1 MARVIAVKYSFQYSS
16 FFSLYVEKGHY
27 TFMKD
32 ATLAPT
38 YASFDYILIG
48 GGTSGCALA
57 ATLSQNARVL
67 VLERGGSPYDN
78 PTASDLGNFAN
89 TLFNITPNSWSQ
101 LFISEDGVYN
111 TRARV
116 LGGGSVI
123 NAGFY
128 TRAGDDYVEEVEW
141 EREAVEAAYE
151 WVEKKLVFEP
161 HVMGWQ
167 TAFKDGLLEAGV
179 NPYNG
184 FTYDH
189 IYGTK
194 IGGTI
199 FDGAGHRHTAA
210 NLLEYANP
218 DNIVVYLH
226 ASVQKI
232 LFTKTDGPR
241 PEAYQVIFEDTK
253 GVLHKVELANN
264 PMNEVILSA
273 GAIGSP
279 HLLMLS
285 GVGPMAHLAAH
296 GVKPVI
302 LDHPMVGQG
311 MGDNPMSPIFI
322 PSPTPEEMSLVQ
334 AVGITKFDNYIEGGN
349 NVTLSFDLTRRFF
362 DGVLHVLNE
371 TSRTTSTKILTQPIV
386 DFLRSLD
393 RGFKDMI
400 AVNGMFQKVAGPAS
414 RGYME
419 LRNRNPDDNPSVTFN
434 YYQEP
439 EDLNKCVEGLK
450 TIIKV
455 IDSKAF
461 TKYKYP
467 DVTAR
472 VLLNFMLGL
481 PTNLRPRHVT
491 SMFNLK
497 QFCID
502 NVMTVWHYHGGC
514 QVGKVVDKNYKV
526 LGIDALRVID
536 GSTFLK
542 SPGTNPQATVMM
554 LGSLLVCVSTRF
566 STKQILSYTAMGFHM
581 FPSVLV
587 IIFILH
593 GSSYSHKDKG
603 FYGFMKDAT
612 SAPTYARFDYIVIG
626 GGTSG
631 CSLAA
636 TLSQNAS
643 VLVLERGGSPYD
655 NPRATDIENVANT
668 LLNITPNSWSQP
680 FISEDGVYNT
690 RARVLGGDSVL
701 NAGFYSRAEEYYVK
715 EAEWEMEEVEAAYEW
730 VERKLVFEPQVT
742 GWQSALKDGLLEAG
756 VLPYN
761 GFTFKHI
768 IGTKIGGST
777 FDSAG
782 HKHSAADLLEYA
794 NPDKI
799 AVYLHATVHKILFTT
814 KGNQRPKAYGMIY
827 QDADGMFH
835 KVELA
840 ENAMNEVILSA
851 GALGSPQLLMLSG
864 VGPRAHLEAQG
875 VDPVVIDHPMVGQ
888 GMGDNPMNSVI
899 VPSPQPVEL
908 SLPQV
913 VGITRFGN
921 FIEGFS
927 GLSLSYNLTR
937 MFFETR
943 LSTQSITSFINSSDF
958 QLNLIEIDGVIF
970 QKVDGP
976 FSRGYLELRNTNP
989 DDNPSVTFN
998 YYQEPEDLEKCV
1010 KGLETIIEVINS
1022 NAFSKYKYLNA
1033 TGRELLNRMLGL
1045 PTNLRPRHVTS
1056 VFNLRQFCIDTV
1068 MSVWHYHG
1076 GCQVGRVV
1084 DKDYKVLG
1092 IDALRVIDGSTF
1104 LKSPGTNPQA
1114 TVMMLG
1120 RYMGQK
1126 ILRERNASGEKRD

>member
-1 MARVIAVKYSFQYSS
+1 
-16 FFSLYVEKGHY
+16 
-27 TFMKD
+27 
-32 ATLAPT
+32 
-38 YASFDYILIG
+38 
-48 GGTSGCALA
+48 
-57 ATLSQNARVL
+57 
-67 VLERGGSPYDN
+67 
-78 PTASDLGNFAN
+78 
-89 TLFNITPNSWSQ
+89 
-101 LFISEDGVYN
+101 
-111 TRARV
+111 
-116 LGGGSVI
+116 
-123 NAGFY
+123 
-128 TRAGDDYVEEVEW
+128 
-141 EREAVEAAYE
+141 
-151 WVEKKLVFEP
+151 
-161 HVMGWQ
+161 
-167 TAFKDGLLEAGV
+167 
-179 NPYNG
+179 
-184 FTYDH
+184 
-189 IYGTK
+189 
-194 IGGTI
+194 
-199 FDGAGHRHTAA
+199 
-210 NLLEYANP
+210 
-218 DNIVVYLH
+218 
-226 ASVQKI
+226 
-232 LFTKTDGPR
+232 
-241 PEAYQVIFEDTK
+241 
-253 GVLHKVELANN
+253 
-264 PMNEVILSA
+264 
-273 GAIGSP
+273 
-279 HLLMLS
+279 
-285 GVGPMAHLAAH
+285 
-296 GVKPVI
+296 
-302 LDHPMVGQG
+302 
-311 MGDNPMSPIFI
+311 
-322 PSPTPEEMSLVQ
+322 
-334 AVGITKFDNYIEGGN
+334 
-349 NVTLSFDLTRRFF
+349 
-362 DGVLHVLNE
+362 
-371 TSRTTSTKILTQPIV
+371 
-386 DFLRSLD
+386 
-393 RGFKDMI
+393 
-400 AVNGMFQKVAGPAS
+400 
-414 RGYME
+414 
-419 LRNRNPDDNPSVTFN
+419 
-434 YYQEP
+434 
-439 EDLNKCVEGLK
+439 
-450 TIIKV
+450 
-455 IDSKAF
+455 
-461 TKYKYP
+461 
-467 DVTAR
+467 
-472 VLLNFMLGL
+472 
-481 PTNLRPRHVT
+481 
-491 SMFNLK
+491 
-497 QFCID
+497 
-502 NVMTVWHYHGGC
+502 
-514 QVGKVVDKNYKV
+514 
-526 LGIDALRVID
+526 
-536 GSTFLK
+536 
-542 SPGTNPQATVMM
+542 
-554 LGSLLVCVSTRF
+554 
-566 STKQILSYTAMGFHM
+566 MGFHM
-581 FPSVLV
+581 FPSVPV

-1120 RYMGQK
+1120 RSWGRRFFE
-1126 ILRERNASGEKRD
+1126 REMLPGKKGTNRSLKMRPIYTLHCPNKRLLCY